1 MLISINYKK
10 KKNKI
15 SVYKKGKVNLMNF
28 YKKGSCVPIYTYGKI
43 FLGN

>member
-1 MLISINYKK
+1 MLISIIYKK